1 MHDALKSR
9 SGYHREIDEAL
20 HDDFLRKTLDKFA
33 VAYRTTITQS
43 SGVMHF

>member
-33 VAYRTTITQS
+33 EVVQS
-43 SGVMHF
+43 G